1 MEDQFCIQNNVKVNQ
16 YQQKNSDI
24 TRTIFGIHW
33 SNVHKYEGNRC
44 LQWAKYRHGKKGKKL
59 TNIRHNKEHIARTTH
74 ESRGYCTY
82 QGPCQKQ
89 RQYQEKQGHYQVY
102 KHIYS
107 YIYQA
112 KPHETYQ
119 VRVRRKTCLNQAQTV
134 ERH

>member
-1 MEDQFCIQNNVKVNQ
+1 MAFIGAMYINVKGKDVYNGQ
-16 YQQKNSDI
+16 NIDMF
-24 TRTIFGIHW
+24 R
-33 SNVHKYEGNRC
+33 
-44 LQWAKYRHGKKGKKL
+44 GKKGKKL
-59 TNIRHNKEHIARTTH
+59 TNIRHNKELIARTTH
-74 ESRGYCTY
+74 ESSGYCTY
-82 QGPCQKQ
+82 QGPCQEQ